1 MLFIYYSIP
10 FNYLDL
16 KNTLC
21 IVLRICMILYRA
33 IIIFHLYFIWSEN
46 GPSEAGLTLLKNT

>member
-21 IVLRICMILYRA
+21 IILPILYRA